1 MKTARKNEVNASI
14 VTNPRKYWAAGTTL
28 KTEASAT
35 IRPAI
40 VMIGSAKAAR
50 RRSRIASATSTII
63 ATAVTT
69 ISGETAAR
77 SAPVI

>member
-1 MKTARKNEVNASI
+1 MSFADLVTVMPEVVVTATACLVLLADAVLDR
-14 VTNPRKYWAAGTTL
+14 
-28 KTEASAT
+28 
-35 IRPAI
+35 
-40 VMIGSAKAAR
+40 KAAR

-77 SAPVI
+77 SAPVT